1 MTTANPLNHQGLP
14 ILDEKLVPASVFA
27 IGAGNVN
34 PSRAND
40 PGLVYDI
47 KPEDY
52 VSYLCGLNYGDGNV
66 GLFLQRKVKCSEE
79 KSIGE
84 QELNYPSFSLLML
97 SNDTS
102 DFTTF
107 KRVVTNV
114 GQARS

>member
-1 MTTANPLNHQGLP
+1 MTTADPLNHQGLPIP

-27 IGAGNVN
+27 IGAGNMLI
-34 PSRAND
+34 PQGAND

-84 QELNYPSFSLLML
+84 QELNYQSFSLLIL

-107 KRVVTNV
+107 ERVVTN
-114 GQARS
+114 